1 MDNENSFNNSSKY
14 NEQNSKLES
23 FINLPYY
30 SPDKFD
36 FITKSKEMSFFK
48 EEILSYLRQRDSY
61 FIEKI
66 NNLNYKSDIN
76 SKKIEQ
82 ISETLGNKFN
92 SILSKQVEMA
102 TKIEKLEPYDTFM
115 KKANDKLISQ
125 EIKINN
131 IKEDM
136 VKNIQKYDKIYLDN
150 LIVPGYIGKGTK
162 YANCKLFFLDVIKD
176 LDRLNTFKEK
186 NILDLDSYKEKLES
200 IIKTF
205 QIIVDNYN
213 NSQIQYITQLNGQ
226 TNKNILDILDEKL
239 KNLRMENSYFS
250 TDLLKKTNELNEI
263 YDKVKLIKEN
273 ILEEFNNALE
283 EYNKKIEEAN
293 KSFDDYKIKQ
303 NKINKKL
310 MNFISLLKLAKF
322 PKDFEFQL
330 NKEIKNKNNNER
342 NNNNDIELKNFFDIK
357 STNIE
362 NKRLSKS
369 QNNFNSNNYAIN
381 LHKNIKIVSNPKKLE
396 LKNHRNSIDSL
407 LPYSR
412 TSSVKS
418 LQKVNNILRF
428 NINIKRQKGLKQ
440 TMPKIN
446 NSKSHKNAETSLNI
460 FNDLKNEKEKI
471 TSYEE
476 KTDMKISKEDDAS
489 FSGSAFSNL
498 NNSINTF
505 TTINDYNNTLNSAN
519 INLKTKTDT
528 FNLMEKEKEKD
539 FFNEN
544 NDSDKI
550 IKEIASELEQS
561 TNKKNML
568 CSNKKEIEKNFKA
581 ICEKI
586 QPINL
591 KLNNPQSLEKI
602 DEFGEKNTNINN
614 FSDKSEQTTTLY
626 TNNNNLNNININNF
640 SICENKLKEFFDKK
654 EHIEEST
661 YINRESIKEN
671 INQRMDLY
679 DTKLINLESFTKDKY
694 YELIKQISNLQKNYA
709 ILTDFVKKEKKNKNL
724 NINKISGNKT
734 INGINYS
741 TNKNKEN
748 ILDNIS
754 ITNNENKNIL
764 NLTSNYFNKRPP
776 AIEISTKISSINKNI
791 IAKDDSNLSQNILH
805 NGKYFSNIRDIF
817 GRKKFENKKLLNQ
830 KSYNKNKENKVSN
843 NKMDD

>member
-23 FINLPYY
+23 FLNLPYY

-131 IKEDM
+131 IKEDI
-136 VKNIQKYDKIYLDN
+136 VKNIQKYDKIYLEN

-162 YANCKLFFLDVIKD
+162 YVNCKLFFLDVIKD
-176 LDRLNTFKEK
+176 LDRLNTYKEK

-293 KSFDDYKIKQ
+293 KSFDEYKIKQ

-310 MNFISLLKLAKF
+310 MNFVSLLKLAKF

-446 NSKSHKNAETSLNI
+446 NSKSHKNAETSLNT

-476 KTDMKISKEDDAS
+476 NTDMKISKEDDAS

-528 FNLMEKEKEKD
+528 FNLMEKEKGKD

-602 DEFGEKNTNINN
+602 DEFGEKI
-614 FSDKSEQTTTLY
+614 
-626 TNNNNLNNININNF
+626 
-640 SICENKLKEFFDKK
+640 
-654 EHIEEST
+654 
-661 YINRESIKEN
+661 
-671 INQRMDLY
+671 
-679 DTKLINLESFTKDKY
+679 LI
-694 YELIKQISNLQKNYA
+694 
-709 ILTDFVKKEKKNKNL
+709 
-724 NINKISGNKT
+724 
-734 INGINYS
+734 
-741 TNKNKEN
+741 
-748 ILDNIS
+748 
-754 ITNNENKNIL
+754 
-764 NLTSNYFNKRPP
+764 
-776 AIEISTKISSINKNI
+776 
-791 IAKDDSNLSQNILH
+791 
-805 NGKYFSNIRDIF
+805 
-817 GRKKFENKKLLNQ
+817 
-830 KSYNKNKENKVSN
+830 
-843 NKMDD
+843 

>member
-1 MDNENSFNNSSKY
+1 
-14 NEQNSKLES
+14 
-23 FINLPYY
+23 
-30 SPDKFD
+30 
-36 FITKSKEMSFFK
+36 
-48 EEILSYLRQRDSY
+48 
-61 FIEKI
+61 
-66 NNLNYKSDIN
+66 
-76 SKKIEQ
+76 
-82 ISETLGNKFN
+82 
-92 SILSKQVEMA
+92 MA

-476 KTDMKISKEDDAS
+476 KIDMKISKEEDAS

-626 TNNNNLNNININNF
+626 TNNNNNLNNININNF

-748 ILDNIS
+748 FLDNIS

-776 AIEISTKISSINKNI
+776 TIEISTKISSINKNI

-830 KSYNKNKENKVSN
+830 KSYNKNKDNKVSN